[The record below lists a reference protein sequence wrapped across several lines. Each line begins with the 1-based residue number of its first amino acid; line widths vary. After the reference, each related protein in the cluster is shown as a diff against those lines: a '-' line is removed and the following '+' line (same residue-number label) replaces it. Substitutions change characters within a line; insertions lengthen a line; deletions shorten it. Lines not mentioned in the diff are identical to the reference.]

1 MKLHWSPRSPFVRKL
16 MICSHEIGVAER
28 MTCVRS
34 PVEMTK
40 PNADV
45 LRDNPLGKIPAL
57 VLDDGAVLYDSRVI
71 CEYLDTLHNG
81 ARMFPTQ
88 PAQRWIALRRQALGD
103 GMLDALLIWRFER
116 AKPETMR
123 MQELMAA
130 YALKINTALA
140 ALEAEAGALAAGA
153 FSIGHIAIGVALSY
167 LDFRFADLAWR
178 NGHTQLAAWHKEFEQ
193 RRSVIKVEVIDDS

>member
-34 PVEMTK
+34 PVEMTT
-40 PNADV
+40 PNPDV

-116 AKPETMR
+116 AKPENMR
-123 MQELMAA
+123 MQELMTA

-178 NGHTQLAAWHKEFEQ
+178 NAHTQLAAWHKEFEQ